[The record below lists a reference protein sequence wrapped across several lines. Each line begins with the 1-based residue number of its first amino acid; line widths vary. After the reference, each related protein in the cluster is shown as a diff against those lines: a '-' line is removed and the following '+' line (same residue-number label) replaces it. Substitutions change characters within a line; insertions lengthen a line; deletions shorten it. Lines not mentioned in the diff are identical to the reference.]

1 MSWRTQRIFSH
12 RAILHTFPAAEL
24 RACSITSGVVVV
36 ARGADRTLARIF
48 FKRDR
53 RIGVVA
59 AAGPRRGAVA
69 RAPRRRHRFD
79 ATREPTSCIPR
90 STAIPG

>member
-12 RAILHTFPAAEL
+12 RAILRTFPAAEL
-24 RACSITSGVVVV
+24 RACSIASGVVVV

-53 RIGVVA
+53 RGGRA
-59 AAGPRRGAVA
+59 AAAAARRAHA
-69 RAPRRRHRFD
+69 EAAP
-79 ATREPTSCIPR
+79 TPI
-90 STAIPG
+90 